1 MRDDLMRDGTVRNSI
16 VRNSIVRNS
25 TVLALA
31 RQQSITH
38 LADVGGDHDA
48 QAGPL
53 HAVLADR
60 DDRGAVPRPLR
71 AEVVTGE
78 LGRQFIQSRG
88 FAAHNHQLKYAV
100 VL

>member
-1 MRDDLMRDGTVRNSI
+1 MRDDLMRDGTVRNST

-60 DDRGAVPRPLR
+60 DDRGAVPCLLR
-71 AEVVTGE
+71 AEVVAGK
-78 LGRQFIQSRG
+78 LGRQLIQSRG
-88 FAAHNHQLKYAV
+88 FAAHGHQLKYAV